1 MPLIATG
8 VTLAAVLPGSR
19 WIAQIL
25 SLIGIQDRSF
35 IGSHDPSRPKLFIFI
50 GTSNFFPQRMKM
62 ESCKMFIGR
71 LSWKTTEYRE
81 YFRVSVSVAVRA
93 ILLIHVIDRLL
104 LLQVKLSFYS
114 FLFLPMFFCIF
125 AKGEPGYLSTPC
137 HELAST
143 LIQKQLQD
151 SVTMRGQRWH
161 SCANNINKSVDVPC
175 TGNVMGIQSDN
186 GWCYLHSPA
195 LDVVNQMLLVSSA
208 EINDVVFVVDRFS
221 KTLGQLGYAS
231 SLLDSS
237 SKATS
242 CKTNI
247 LPTIQ

>member
-1 MPLIATG
+1 MPLIATR

-93 ILLIHVIDRLL
+93 ILLIHVID
-104 LLQVKLSFYS
+104 
-114 FLFLPMFFCIF
+114 LFGTEVTVPPSKAIVLFIPVF
-125 AKGEPGYLSTPC
+125 AFSPKPGYLSTPC

-143 LIQKQLQD
+143 LIQK
-151 SVTMRGQRWH
+151 
-161 SCANNINKSVDVPC
+161 
-175 TGNVMGIQSDN
+175 
-186 GWCYLHSPA
+186 
-195 LDVVNQMLLVSSA
+195 
-208 EINDVVFVVDRFS
+208 
-221 KTLGQLGYAS
+221 
-231 SLLDSS
+231 
-237 SKATS
+237 
-242 CKTNI
+242 
-247 LPTIQ
+247 

>member
-1 MPLIATG
+1 M
-8 VTLAAVLPGSR
+8 AAVLRGSR

-93 ILLIHVIDRLL
+93 ILLIHVIDLFGTE
-104 LLQVKLSFYS
+104 VTAPPSKAIVLS
-114 FLFLPMFFCIF
+114 IHVF
-125 AKGEPGYLSTPC
+125 AYPGYLSTPC

-161 SCANNINKSVDVPC
+161 SCANKINKSVDVPC

-186 GWCYLHSPA
+186 GCEVYLHSPA

-208 EINDVVFVVDRFS
+208 EINDVVFIVGTAFKS
-221 KTLGQLGYAS
+221 YNTWWSQN
-231 SLLDSS
+231 
-237 SKATS
+237 T
-242 CKTNI
+242 
-247 LPTIQ
+247 